1 MPKNVSLCML
11 NWHFSS
17 LSPSSSLGEN
27 RNFEYKD
34 DKATTRILN
43 FYTKTIEN
51 KHFIHYLKRFPQTLS
66 VCFVMPTSKHNY
78 QCFLILVRSFST
90 STFSRIVDC
99 FQYKLSSV
107 KSYIFL
113 FKWRRQEAKTKQQP
127 RRVFAHEPP
136 SAKETCFG
144 ALSPGLCA
152 DWLVCIAYCIFWHL
166 IGSDQL
172 SYFS

>member
-66 VCFVMPTSKHNY
+66 VFFIMPTSKDKY
-78 QCFLILVRSFST
+78 QCFLILVQSFSAC
-90 STFSRIVDC
+90 TFQESIRWLFPIQTFISFVIH
-99 FQYKLSSV
+99 V
-107 KSYIFL
+107 P
-113 FKWRRQEAKTKQQP
+113 FKWPRQEAKTKQQQNKTIFTATRSQECSPTNRRQP
-127 RRVFAHEPP
+127 RNFLLARCDRDVA
-136 SAKETCFG
+136 
-144 ALSPGLCA
+144 
-152 DWLVCIAYCIFWHL
+152 L
-166 IGSDQL
+166 IG
-172 SYFS
+172 